1 MQTKSVQSDKGIGF
15 AVLFSVVTVIAAAG
29 MVVSGDQL
37 TTAVAFA
44 VAVVAASLAVVAAQ
58 AFW

>member
-1 MQTKSVQSDKGIGF
+1 MQTKSVQSDMGIGL
-15 AVLFSVVTVIAAAG
+15 AVLFSVLTVVAAAG

-58 AFW
+58 TFW